1 MPVGNC
7 AAKQTID
14 RAIARKRGARLCF
27 RYLAEERHDFAK
39 VTAAFK
45 FVKNYFI

>member
-1 MPVGNC
+1 MPVGNR
-7 AAKQTID
+7 AAKQTRD
-14 RAIARKRGARLCF
+14 RAIARKRGARLWF
-27 RYLAEERHDFAK
+27 RYLTEQRHDFAK